1 MTTNE
6 FKHKILPLSLRI
18 FPLAARML
26 KNDEEAED
34 AVQDI
39 MIKLWNIRKQ
49 LNKHPNVPGFVFLTT
64 RNYCLD
70 QLKKKK
76 IKQEAI
82 LNPRLIADLYINQ
95 DQIEFE
101 DVLKLVHQILNELPQ
116 NQKEVLLMR
125 DIDGLEFDEI
135 VAITN
140 LKIEHIRVL
149 LSRARKHLRVQL
161 KKTYHYE
168 EGIYS

>member
-1 MTTNE
+1 MMTTNE
-6 FKHKILPLSLRI
+6 FKQKVLPLSMRI

-34 AVQDI
+34 AVQEI
-39 MIKLWNIRKQ
+39 MIKLWNSRKQ
-49 LNKHPNVPGFVFLTT
+49 LNKHPNVSGFVFLTA

-70 QLKKKK
+70 QLKKRK
-76 IKQEAI
+76 ISQVDI
-82 LNPRLIADLYINQ
+82 LNPRLIADLYIDP

-101 DVLKLVHQILNELPQ
+101 DVLKLVHQKLNELPE

-125 DIDGLEFDEI
+125 DLDGLEFDEI
-135 VAITN
+135 VDLTN

-161 KKTYHYE
+161 KKNL
-168 EGIYS
+168 SL

>member
-1 MTTNE
+1 MMTTNE
-6 FKHKILPLSLRI
+6 FKQKVLPLSMRI

-34 AVQDI
+34 AVQEI
-39 MIKLWNIRKQ
+39 MIKLWNNRKQ
-49 LNKHPNVPGFVFLTT
+49 LNKHPNVSGFVFLTA

-70 QLKKKK
+70 QLKKRR
-76 IKQEAI
+76 ISQVDI
-82 LNPRLIADLYINQ
+82 LHPRLTADLYIDQ

-101 DVLKLVHQILNELPQ
+101 DVLKLVHQKLNELPE

-135 VAITN
+135 VSITN
-140 LKIEHIRVL
+140 LKIEHVRVL

-161 KKTYHYE
+161 KKNL
-168 EGIYS
+168 SL